1 MFCFDAFLDLT
12 PRVREYPE
20 LQTTGA
26 YKEMSLAGNSVITYD
41 GADYRGQHT
50 KIYAHVGFPETV
62 TGKVPA
68 VVLIHGGGGHPEDAW
83 IKHWNSRG
91 YAAISMDTTGFFPT
105 KPIPHLYEGYAEG
118 MERRLVEPFAEE
130 GYTVGPD
137 NSRMT
142 DGELPLEEQWMY
154 HAVAAVIL
162 AHNILR
168 SDARIDA
175 DRIGLC
181 GISWGSVIASIVI
194 GYDSRFAFA
203 VPIYGSGYLRE
214 SLAGLMQVFKK
225 ESNAH
230 WLAEAR
236 FDEVKMPVMWFC
248 WNDDSCFSI
257 QSNTSSYLHTA
268 KNNPSTCLAMKHEMY
283 HSHKHG
289 YRPGESYWF
298 ADQVLQG
305 RSVPVPTATY
315 KGGKVTYSCP
325 VAPTAV
331 RLLYIS
337 SPMRFEQ
344 RVKHGQS
351 GTYMAQEWQILPLDP
366 GATTAS
372 LPEDAVGCYVEFTL
386 AEGVVLTTPYVEF

>member
-1 MFCFDAFLDLT
+1 MSCFDAFLDLT

-26 YKEMSLAGNSVITYD
+26 YKDMSLAGISVLTYD

-162 AHNILR
+162 AHNHP
-168 SDARIDA
+168 
-175 DRIGLC
+175 G
-181 GISWGSVIASIVI
+181 GI
-194 GYDSRFAFA
+194 A
-203 VPIYGSGYLRE
+203 VPSSDDVALTRHLDEALRLME
-214 SLAGLMQVFKK
+214 IPLLEHYVFAGRKYAPIMSAHRAKSETEYAASSLTEL
-225 ESNAH
+225 
-230 WLAEAR
+230 LRAR
-236 FDEVKMPVMWFC
+236 L
-248 WNDDSCFSI
+248 S
-257 QSNTSSYLHTA
+257 A
-268 KNNPSTCLAMKHEMY
+268 Y
-283 HSHKHG
+283 HK
-289 YRPGESYWF
+289 
-298 ADQVLQG
+298 
-305 RSVPVPTATY
+305 
-315 KGGKVTYSCP
+315 
-325 VAPTAV
+325 
-331 RLLYIS
+331 
-337 SPMRFEQ
+337 
-344 RVKHGQS
+344 
-351 GTYMAQEWQILPLDP
+351 
-366 GATTAS
+366 
-372 LPEDAVGCYVEFTL
+372 
-386 AEGVVLTTPYVEF
+386 LTEE